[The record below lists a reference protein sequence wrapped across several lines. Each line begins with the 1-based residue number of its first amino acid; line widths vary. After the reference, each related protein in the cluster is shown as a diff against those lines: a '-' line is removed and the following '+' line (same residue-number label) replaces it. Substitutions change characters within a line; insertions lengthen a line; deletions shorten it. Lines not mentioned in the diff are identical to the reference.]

1 MTAEPD
7 DQAVADH
14 EDVLPE
20 MTFDAQFYPA
30 RPRKLRPAARRRRT
44 PQNGISAPP
53 FAPDGRNKAYVEW
66 LVEQSMLGDA
76 ERLARQL
83 AGQDSM
89 WRTRYAY
96 PNPRAAVDEPRSGSP
111 RTRCR

>member
-30 RPRKLRPAARRRRT
+30 RPRKLRLEPS
-44 PQNGISAPP
+44 SA
-53 FAPDGRNKAYVEW
+53 
-66 LVEQSMLGDA
+66 
-76 ERLARQL
+76 
-83 AGQDSM
+83 
-89 WRTRYAY
+89 
-96 PNPRAAVDEPRSGSP
+96 
-111 RTRCR
+111 